1 MITTNNPGGNNYD
14 GPIWSPYL
22 NWDYENEEGDWVAE
36 IEELNDIVTKEL
48 YKDDDKQDIEFT
60 PDLSVF
66 RIYICLQV
74 L

>member
-1 MITTNNPGGNNYD
+1 MITTNTTGGNNYD

-60 PDLSVF
+60 PENDP
-66 RIYICLQV
+66 YGGY
-74 L
+74 

>member
-1 MITTNNPGGNNYD
+1 MNTTNNPGGNNYD
-14 GPIWSPYL
+14 GPLWSPYL

-60 PDLSVF
+60 PENDP
-66 RIYICLQV
+66 YGGY
-74 L
+74 